1 MSMISFEL
9 KKALSPLGIEY
20 KEFGDLLLYLMHK
33 SVICRDDSEVERK
46 LYDQYLMCETYVKDY
61 FEVIGIGVHH
71 NEIFSSIRV
80 FAPDADFP
88 SNQEISDE
96 TNNKLRMQLS
106 RDEVA
111 ALIVCYLMYQQ
122 CSDDLTLEEFN
133 AVISRE
139 EFYAAHATY
148 LSYAPKI
155 NETAR
160 KDVFKRLSQLKVI
173 TFNSDFFD
181 NSEYPI
187 VIRPYVQDIILPET
201 IKKYLEE
208 KELKYE
214 D

>member
-1 MSMISFEL
+1 MSIISFEL

-20 KEFGDLLLYLMHK
+20 KEFGDLLLHLMHK

-61 FEVIGIGVHH
+61 FEIVGIGVLH
-71 NEIFSSIRV
+71 NKNFSSIRI

-88 SNQEISDE
+88 SKQEIADE
-96 TNNKLRMQLS
+96 KNNKLRMQLS
-106 RDEVA
+106 KDEVA

-122 CSDDLTLEEFN
+122 CSDDLKLEEFN
-133 AVISRE
+133 AVIMRE

-148 LSYAPKI
+148 LSYEPRE

-160 KDVFKRLSQLKVI
+160 KDVFKKLSQLKVI
-173 TFNSDFFD
+173 EYNSEFFD

-187 VIRPYVQDIILPET
+187 VIRPYVQDVILPET
-201 IKKYLEE
+201 VKQYLDK
-208 KELKYE
+208 KELNYE
-214 D
+214 N